1 MKTAISIPDEVFEAA
16 ERTAKKLGISRSELY
31 SSAVREFVDR
41 YRRENITEKLN
52 DVYAENGS
60 ASELDTGLETLQA
73 LSLQREQW

>member
-52 DVYAENGS
+52 DVYAENES

-73 LSLQREQW
+73 LSLQRDQW

>member
-52 DVYAENGS
+52 DVYAENES

-73 LSLQREQW
+73 LSLQKDQW

>member
-52 DVYAENGS
+52 DVYAENES